1 MQEIRE
7 EFLYM
12 PARKPSSLITRA
24 ETKDK
29 HNARTAGEAGLMPKT
44 TITKAPPA
52 GLKGHKFAGDVW
64 RRLIGLYFET
74 EGTIVTA
81 FDADL
86 LIKYC
91 LAEEELQELFKLRGE
106 IKKLWTRHSSILA
119 NMNPKNDALKDYF
132 NALAQANALLQR
144 FQGMD
149 ARLDGKRK
157 MVFALAQSMYL
168 TPRSRA
174 GVAPPEKPPEK
185 PKSKM
190 GGLLDED

>member
-1 MQEIRE
+1 
-7 EFLYM
+7 
-12 PARKPSSLITRA
+12 
-24 ETKDK
+24 
-29 HNARTAGEAGLMPKT
+29 
-44 TITKAPPA
+44 
-52 GLKGHKFAGDVW
+52 
-64 RRLIGLYFET
+64 
-74 EGTIVTA
+74 
-81 FDADL
+81 
-86 LIKYC
+86 
-91 LAEEELQELFKLRGE
+91 
-106 IKKLWTRHSSILA
+106 
-119 NMNPKNDALKDYF
+119 MNPKNDALKDYF